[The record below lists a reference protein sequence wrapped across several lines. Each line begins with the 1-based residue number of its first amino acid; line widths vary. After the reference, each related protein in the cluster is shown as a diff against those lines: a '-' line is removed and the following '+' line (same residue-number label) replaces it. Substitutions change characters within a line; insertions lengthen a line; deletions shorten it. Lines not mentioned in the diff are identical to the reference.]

1 MFPLWLL
8 RESCA
13 LVFVIGRHPTFSSIS
28 QQDLRV
34 LLGGAHGRA
43 ESGLLHRRWLQI
55 TKGRFRPRSYRSI
68 YLLPSVWEKVTVV
81 CLPEFSSGSCNRCM
95 CNGRVMVCL
104 CVLKGTG
111 LWSAL
116 CSGFF
121 GFPGLSPLSWQAG
134 AASLFSC
141 LTRRVFQRRVWVRER
156 RGPEPLLNF
165 TSSESELLGAATS
178 RC

>member
-1 MFPLWLL
+1 MWGERILFCGPWSNVTVFMNIVISHAMFPLWLL

-13 LVFVIGRHPTFSSIS
+13 LVFVIGRHPLFSSIS

-81 CLPEFSSGSCNRCM
+81 CLPEFSSGSCNRYV

-111 LWSAL
+111 LLKCPMLRVLWLSRAFPTALTGWS
-116 CSGFF
+116 CF
-121 GFPGLSPLSWQAG
+121 
-134 AASLFSC
+134 
-141 LTRRVFQRRVWVRER
+141 T
-156 RGPEPLLNF
+156 LLV
-165 TSSESELLGAATS
+165 SH
-178 RC
+178 